1 MKVESVVTGVDRYSH
16 PGDRQRNDYVFETG
30 YDVLVPIGAKVTV
43 EWDDDVHQCKEARRS
58 SQIMR
63 RRECTWALFG
73 MWGVYGAEEQY
84 FGIATYCLRC
94 GKKLGG

>member
-43 EWDDDVHQCKEARRS
+43 EWDDNEHRCPEAERLGRFMRRS
-58 SQIMR
+58 GNKWYAVANWNAGRLEFLLSDISV
-63 RRECTWALFG
+63 CPD
-73 MWGVYGAEEQY
+73 
-84 FGIATYCLRC
+84 C
-94 GKKLGG
+94 GKKLGD

>member
-1 MKVESVVTGVDRYSH
+1 MKVESTVSSVSWDIEGRCVF
-16 PGDRQRNDYVFETG
+16 YVS
-30 YDVLVPIGAKVTV
+30 DVSIPIGAKVTV